1 MMCKLN
7 FLTLQYVVVKY
18 FISSIFRVW
27 HFSDGPLRSLH
38 TEDLSLRRQRQH
50 ILYKAG
56 GTLVLRETSL
66 VARFLHHYKR
76 QEPSFVY

>member
-1 MMCKLN
+1 MCKLN

-38 TEDLSLRRQRQH
+38 TEDLSLRRQRNIFYTKRRNACFEETKDKSRH
-50 ILYKAG
+50 LCIKN
-56 GTLVLRETSL
+56 VLLAS
-66 VARFLHHYKR
+66 Y
-76 QEPSFVY
+76 

>member
-38 TEDLSLRRQRQH
+38 TEDLSLRRQRNTF
-50 ILYKAG
+50 YTKRGNACFE
-56 GTLVLRETSL
+56 ETSL